1 MEDKLLAIVKSIN
14 GVLWGVPMM
23 VILVGCG
30 IFYTLALRGIQ
41 VRDFGL
47 AFKKAFSGFSLKGKK
62 AGADGMSSFQSL
74 ATAIAGQV
82 GTGNLTGSATAI
94 ISGGP
99 GAIFWMWISAFFGMA
114 TIFAEAVLGQKYKV
128 VKDGQ
133 VTGGPAYY
141 LRNGIHSK
149 VLAALFAIF
158 ITIALGL
165 VGNLVQANSI
175 GQAFSSVIDVPTWV
189 VGLVIV
195 VISGFIF
202 IGGVGRIASVTEKIV
217 PVMAFFYILGGI
229 IILIKNGGATADAFR
244 QIFVGAFN
252 PQAVLGGAAGVTVR
266 QAVRYGVARGLFS
279 NEAGM
284 GSTPHAH
291 AIAKVNHPC
300 DQGLVAIV
308 GVFIDTFVVLT
319 INALVIIATGANQI
333 DGLKGIKVTQ
343 KAFELGIGHIGVAF
357 IAVALFFFA
366 FSTIIGWYFY
376 GEANVRYL
384 FGKSGIGAYRILA
397 LVFIFLGTMF
407 EVDLVW
413 ELADMFNA
421 MMVIPNVI
429 GVIGLYKVVQ
439 TSLNEY
445 QSLKLDVNPNA

>member
-244 QIFVGAFN
+244 QIFVGAFK
-252 PQAVLGGAAGVTVR
+252 PEAVLGGAAGVTVR

-343 KAFELGIGHIGVAF
+343 KAFELGIGHVGVAF

-384 FGKSGIGAYRILA
+384 FGQKGIGAYRILA
-397 LVFIFLGTMF
+397 LVFIYLGTMF

-439 TSLNEY
+439 STLNEY